1 MIDVGQLVRHAQYG
15 QGTVIASLGAS
26 IVVRFG
32 AEIQQVPSDELVVIK
47 SLEQRLLD
55 GDRFQLSRG
64 NLRCQAMCIESIQA
78 EWGVFS
84 AGAIDHLPHQVWV
97 TQRVC
102 QEWPTRWLVA
112 DDVGLGKTVEAG
124 MILAALK
131 ASGRLQRILILT
143 PSNLV
148 RQWQK
153 RMLDMFGLSFVEYVS
168 RADTADVPFFKL
180 HDNVVGSFHTLREN
194 RNGRWDRLLECKPF
208 DLVIVDEAHHMFEG
222 PESDATLVLRL
233 LRQMRDN
240 GLFDSILLFTG
251 TPHRGP
257 HHAFAKLLAILDPEI
272 DDVED
277 FQNLLPYIQKYVIRN
292 NKAKVTDAQG
302 NPLFKDPVHED
313 HMFSYSPYEQQFYDY
328 LTEFIASGRAFASNM
343 TKAGAAKVTFSLL
356 SMQKICASSILAA
369 KNALSSRLRNLEE
382 RLTSGDAEYEYSDD
396 ETKAM
401 SSAAFFLTEDEPE
414 HLKELIALAE
424 FVTSETKIRL
434 IAEFLKSLPADES
447 VLLFTEYKSTQA
459 LIHKEITRLYGDHSV
474 SFINGD
480 DKLLLMDGRVI
491 TSSRLQTAARFNR
504 GDIRFLICTES
515 GGEGIDLH
523 ENCSILIHVDMPW
536 NPMRM
541 HQRVGRLNRYG
552 QKKQVYVHRFR
563 NPDTV
568 EDRIWRINQ
577 EKLASVRQAL
587 NPAMDDPE
595 DIEQLVLGTTSAG
608 EFESAYATGTGTSE
622 EQLRRKSDT
631 FLRDVKLDELVQ
643 FSRTA
648 NHFDSANESQL
659 TNLGVSDL
667 EPFLMASLRFGR
679 RRVTKENDIISFQIP
694 EDWPRV
700 QGLSQRYS
708 KLTFSAELSREGA
721 ALLNATHPVIATAIR
736 EALKLE
742 DQVAVVSGAELKE
755 PIVVFR
761 VSDAITTHAKRTSAR
776 VFGIR
781 LDRANTLVTAD
792 ELFRLLQTSGIGAD
806 DSGVVR
812 NPNDLVESIHQ
823 PKWDLQS
830 FVADLKVPYRQP
842 NIEQVLVV
850 LPKESIEI

>member
-1 MIDVGQLVRHAQYG
+1 MIDAGQVVRHAQYG

-26 IVVRFG
+26 VVARFG

-84 AGAIDHLPHQVWV
+84 AGAIDQLPHQVWV

-102 QEWPTRWLVA
+102 QEWPTRWLIA

-233 LRQMRDN
+233 LRQLRDN
-240 GLFDSILLFTG
+240 NLFDSVLLFTG

-257 HHAFAKLLAILDPEI
+257 HHAFAKLLAILDSEI

-277 FQNLLPYIQKYVIRN
+277 FVDLLPYIKKYVIRN

-302 NPLFKDPVHED
+302 KPLFKDPIHKD

-328 LTEFIASGRAFASNM
+328 LTEFIASGRAFASGM
-343 TKAGAAKVTFSLL
+343 SKAGAAKVTFSLL

-369 KNALSSRLRNLEE
+369 KNALSARLRNLEE
-382 RLTSGDAEYEYSDD
+382 KLASGDAGFEYGDD
-396 ETKAM
+396 DVKAL
-401 SSAAFFLTEDEPE
+401 SSSTFFLTEDEPE
-414 HLKELIALAE
+414 HLKELISLAE
-424 FVTSETKIRL
+424 LVTSETKIRL
-434 IAEFLKSLPADES
+434 IAEFLQSLPEGES

-459 LIHKEITRLYGDHSV
+459 LIHKEIVRLFGERTV

-480 DKLLLMDGRVI
+480 DKLQLLDGRII

-523 ENCSILIHVDMPW
+523 ENCNILIHVDMPW

-552 QKKQVYVHRFR
+552 QKEQVYVHRFR

-608 EFESAYATGTGTSE
+608 DFENVYLTGVGESDE
-622 EQLRRKSDT
+622 EIRRQSRNL
-631 FLRDVKLDELVQ
+631 LRDVKLDDLVQ

-648 NHFDSANESQL
+648 NHFDASDDSQL
-659 TNLGVSDL
+659 THLGVSDL
-667 EPFLMASLRFGR
+667 EPFLMASLRYGR
-679 RRVTKENDIISFQIP
+679 RRVTKENDILSFQIP

-700 QGLSQRYS
+700 QGLAQRYS

-721 ALLNATHPVIATAIR
+721 SLLNATHPVIATAIR
-736 EALKLE
+736 EALKLD
-742 DQVAVVSGAELKE
+742 DQIAIVSGSDIKH

-761 VSDAITTHAKRTSAR
+761 VSDAITTHARRTSAR

-781 LDRANTLVTAD
+781 LDGANTLVTAD
-792 ELFRLLQTSGIGAD
+792 ELFRLLQASTIGAD

-812 NPNDLVESIHQ
+812 NPSNLVESIQ
-823 PKWDLQS
+823 QSKWDLPCL
-830 FVADLKVPYRQP
+830 VADLKVPYRQP
-842 NIEQVLVV
+842 NVEQVLVV
-850 LPKESIEI
+850 LPMHWISI

>member
-1 MIDVGQLVRHAQYG
+1 MIDAGKVVRHAQFG
-15 QGTVIASLGAS
+15 QGTVIAYLGAS

-32 AEIQQVPSDELVVIK
+32 SEIQQVPSDEVNVIK
-47 SLEQRLLD
+47 SLEQQLLD

-84 AGAIDHLPHQVWV
+84 AGAIDQLPHQVWV

-131 ASGRLQRILILT
+131 ASGRLNRILILT

-148 RQWQK
+148 KQWQK

-168 RADTADVPFFKL
+168 RADTSDVPFFKL

-222 PESDATLVLRL
+222 PDSDATLVLRL

-240 GLFDSILLFTG
+240 NLFESILLFTG

-257 HHAFAKLLAILDPEI
+257 HHAFAKLLGVLDAEL
-272 DDVED
+272 DDVAD
-277 FQNLLPYIQKYVIRN
+277 FPDLLPYIQKYVIRN
-292 NKAKVTDAQG
+292 NKAKVTDANG
-302 NPLFKDPVHED
+302 VRLFTDPIHQD
-313 HMFSYSPYEQQFYDY
+313 HKFSYSPYEQQFYDS
-328 LTEFIASGRAFASNM
+328 LTDFIASGRAFASNM

-369 KNALSSRLRNLEE
+369 KNALSARLRNLEE
-382 RLTSGDAEYEYSDD
+382 KLANDEYAYDYGDD

-401 SSAAFFLTEDEPE
+401 ASTAFFLTEDEPE
-414 HLKELIALAE
+414 HLKDLIALAE
-424 FVTSETKIRL
+424 QVKHESKIRL
-434 IAEFLKSLPADES
+434 IAEFLKSLPEDES

-459 LIHKEITRLYGDHSV
+459 LIYHEITRLYGDRSV

-480 DKLLLMDGRVI
+480 DKLQLVDGPII
-491 TSSRLQTAARFNR
+491 TSNRLQTAARFNR
-504 GDIRFLICTES
+504 GDFRFLICTES

-523 ENCSILIHVDMPW
+523 EKCSILIHVDMPW

-563 NPDTV
+563 NPETV
-568 EDRIWRINQ
+568 EDRIWRVNQ
-577 EKLASVRQAL
+577 EKLASVREAL

-608 EFESAYATGTGTSE
+608 DFESVYLTGIGQTDDE
-622 EQLRRKSDT
+622 IRRQSNRL
-631 FLRDVKLDELVQ
+631 LRDVNLDELVQ

-648 NHFDSANESQL
+648 NHFDASDESQL
-659 TNLGVSDL
+659 THLGVSDL
-667 EPFLMASLRFGR
+667 EPFLMASLRYGR
-679 RRVTKENDIISFQIP
+679 RRVTKEDDILSFQIP
-694 EDWPRV
+694 EDWPRI
-700 QGLSQRYS
+700 QGLAVRYS
-708 KLTFSAELSREGA
+708 RVTFSAELSREGA
-721 ALLNATHPVIATAIR
+721 SLLNATHPVIVSAIR
-736 EALKLE
+736 EALKLD
-742 DQVAVVSGAELKE
+742 DQISVASGSDVKH

-761 VSDAITTHAKRTSAR
+761 VSDAITSHARRTSAR

-781 LDRANTLVTAD
+781 LDGTNTLISAD
-792 ELFRLLQTSGIGAD
+792 ELFRIMQSSTIGAD

-812 NPNDLVESIHQ
+812 NAGTLVDAIQH
-823 PKWDLQS
+823 PKWDLDAI
-830 FVADLKVPYRQP
+830 VASLKVPYRQP
-842 NIEQVLVV
+842 NVEQVMLV
-850 LPKESIEI
+850 LPMHWISI